1 MRTIGVHVRDRLWRV
16 TLPLLRPVI
25 LVVLV
30 KALSGV
36 TIELRRGSLLG
47 VIGPNGAG
55 KTTLVNVLTG
65 FQCPTVGSI
74 EVDSRTMRR
83 YGPTK
88 AVNAG
93 VARTF
98 QAARLFRSLTVRE
111 NVEFSLC
118 ARGMGRPAA
127 ALRAAAILE

>member
-1 MRTIGVHVRDRLWRV
+1 MNLT
-16 TLPLLRPVI
+16 
-25 LVVLV
+25 
-30 KALSGV
+30 
-36 TIELRRGSLLG
+36 RRLLG
-47 VIGPNGAG
+47 IPLDSVKPDRA
-55 KTTLVNVLTG
+55 LVNVLTG

-93 VARTF
+93 VAQTF